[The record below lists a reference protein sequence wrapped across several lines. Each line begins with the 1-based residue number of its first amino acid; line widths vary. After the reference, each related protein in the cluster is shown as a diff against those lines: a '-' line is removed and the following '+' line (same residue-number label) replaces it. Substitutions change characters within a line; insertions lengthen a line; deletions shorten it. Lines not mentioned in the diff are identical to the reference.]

1 MAPPPVRYARSGDV
15 NVAYQVI
22 GGGELD
28 LVLVVGAM
36 TNLNVYWDEPAYRRF
51 VEQLAGFARVL
62 VFDKRGMGLSDR
74 VEVGTLEERMDDVRA
89 VMDAAGSTEAAL
101 MGISEGGPLSILF
114 AASYPERTRAL
125 VLCGAEVK
133 EETTSDWPW
142 GENTA
147 ATSSSRAP
155 ITFPGTATPSTS
167 WPRSARSPRA
177 RAGPPS
183 RIASSRPCCS
193 PTSSARPSAPRRWGT
208 AAGAN

>member
-62 VFDKRGMGLSDR
+62 VFDKRGMGLSER
-74 VEVGTLEERMDDVRA
+74 VETGTLEERMDDVRA

-101 MGISEGGPLSILF
+101 MGISEGGPLSMLF
-114 AASYPERTRAL
+114 AATYPDRTRAL

-133 EETTSDWPW
+133 EETTPDWPW
-142 GENTA
+142 GENTREEHERSIA
-147 ATSSSRAP
+147 ALPEGWGASGKHVAYFVPSLAGDARAEEW
-155 ITFPGTATPSTS
+155 FRRLQVESATP
-167 WPRSARSPRA
+167 RA
-177 RAGPPS
+177 AQAFMRM
-183 RIASSRPCCS
+183 
-193 PTSSARPSAPRRWGT
+193 
-208 AAGAN
+208 